1 MAVMATV
8 LGRPDGPE
16 VFGHMASALQTGPWE
31 RVADDMALQ
40 PGWVLFSVDL
50 DQDEAVFLDP
60 GPGTDIAAAPFSY
73 QLLYDRA
80 QRLIR
85 LPLDQMHGLA
95 AQVAVADP
103 PVHLFNIGHCGSTL
117 LHHVINRSGGAVCV
131 SEPMFLFDLA
141 MARAKIAPDRLVTL
155 IAAGC
160 RLLQH
165 AVGGERLVIKHFS
178 QSTTILPAFFAATP
192 GSAFVMMYRDAQS
205 WCNSVFGFAQR
216 FGATLEVPRDQRG
229 FAWWI
234 IAGATPQDW
243 LAGLVDMDADVVTF
257 DRVAAA
263 AWALHLQDFR
273 AALAAGMRFHCLRYD
288 ALLADREGSLAALF
302 ASTGLR
308 MADMAASLAAFDG
321 DSHAGTITARGLAFQ
336 VFGDRERANIA
347 EVLAARSLG
356 GDEDWGN
363 LD

>member
-8 LGRPDGPE
+8 LGRPEGPG
-16 VFGHMASALQTGPWE
+16 VIGHMASALLAGAWDV
-31 RVADDMALQ
+31 VADDVALQ

-50 DQDEAVFLDP
+50 VQNEAVFLSP
-60 GPGTDIAAAPFSY
+60 GPGSDIAAAPFSY
-73 QLLYDRA
+73 QLKFDRA
-80 QRLIR
+80 RQVIR
-85 LPLDQMHGLA
+85 LPLDHLHGLA

-141 MARAKIAPDRLVTL
+141 MARATIAPDRLVVL

-165 AVGGERLVIKHFS
+165 AVGGSRLVIKHFS
-178 QSTTILPAFFAATP
+178 QSTTILPAFFAAAP

-216 FGATLEVPRDQRG
+216 FDATLEVPRDQRG
-229 FAWWI
+229 FSWWI
-234 IAGATPQDW
+234 ISGATPQDW
-243 LAGLVDMDADVVTF
+243 LAGLVDMHADVVTF

-273 AALAAGMRFHCLRYD
+273 ASVTAGMRFHCLRYD
-288 ALLADREGSLAALF
+288 ALLEIG
-302 ASTGLR
+302 
-308 MADMAASLAAFDG
+308 
-321 DSHAGTITARGLAFQ
+321 
-336 VFGDRERANIA
+336 RAH
-347 EVLAARSLG
+347 V
-356 GDEDWGN
+356 
-363 LD
+363 